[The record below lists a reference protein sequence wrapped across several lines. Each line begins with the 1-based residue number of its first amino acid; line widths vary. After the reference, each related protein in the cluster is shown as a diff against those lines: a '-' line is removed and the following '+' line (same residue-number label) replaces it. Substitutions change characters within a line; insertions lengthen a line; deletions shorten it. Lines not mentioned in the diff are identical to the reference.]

1 MTSKNTEVQQ
11 YNESI
16 QPDEQAKQEATVGSS
31 AIPFLEDCAPTK
43 YLPTATAHK
52 SNLGIWRPGQDAVFT
67 TLDDPATFE
76 CVIERLYDAWN
87 NYTGE
92 MYYPVPKQFQG
103 NIGVPS
109 RPVAFHP
116 CVTAAGATFI
126 YPQKLDPPRSRVNS
140 WNASLADAFAYPPGQ
155 WRRIWSDSDSQRY
168 QHDLVSP
175 PMEGLPEY
183 PEFREDLEKALSP
196 NIITALDH
204 PVVQRLLGK
213 QDPEV
218 GMEEIY

>member
-76 CVIERLYDAWN
+76 CVIERLYDAWD

-140 WNASLADAFAYPPGQ
+140 WNASLAEALVYPPGQ
-155 WRRIWSDSDSQRY
+155 WRRIWSDGEAQRY
-168 QHDLVSP
+168 QHDLVPP
-175 PMEGLPEY
+175 PMDRLPEY
-183 PEFREDLEKALSP
+183 AEFRVDLDKALSP

-213 QDPEV
+213 QDPETDI
-218 GMEEIY
+218 GEIY

>member
-1 MTSKNTEVQQ
+1 MQSKNTEVKQ
-11 YNESI
+11 YNEST
-16 QPDEQAKQEATVGSS
+16 QPGEQPEQEETAGNF
-31 AIPFLEDCAPTK
+31 AIPFLDDCAPTE
-43 YLPTATAHK
+43 PPPAATAHK
-52 SNLGIWRPGQDAVFT
+52 SSLGIWRPGQDGVFT
-67 TLDDPATFE
+67 TLGDPATYE
-76 CVIERLYDAWN
+76 CVIERLYDAWD

-92 MYYPVPKQFQG
+92 MYYPVPKQLQG

-116 CVTAAGATFI
+116 CVTVAGATFI

-140 WNASLADAFAYPPGQ
+140 WNASLAEALVYPPGQ
-155 WRRIWSDSDSQRY
+155 WRRIWSDNDAQRY

-175 PMEGLPEY
+175 PMEELPEY

-213 QDPEV
+213 QDPGTEA
-218 GMEEIY
+218 EEIY